1 MTDTPAK
8 DNAAPPTR
16 AADEEW
22 ATLAA
27 SLSTDKPSRP
37 APPLPAE
44 APRGVGRA
52 VLSSSVALLF
62 AFIAIM
68 VAGMLWWQ
76 YRQFYVS
83 LDQTDT
89 AAADALARVRAE
101 QRALQDGL
109 RDANNDVDTLRQLN
123 SSLGERLNVL
133 PGRFAA
139 LEERL
144 DAVQGGTFDARG
156 NLLRSEAEY
165 FLTVANSELTL
176 TGDFETAVTA
186 LELAD
191 SRLAEIANP
200 ELAPVRDAIA
210 GELLALRS
218 LRLPDIEGI
227 VFGLGRL
234 AGRADELPLRA
245 DLPLRLASETDE
257 EREAEPGLGRL
268 WLSVKRTLLDLERV
282 ERRDEP
288 VPQALSAAERALS
301 RRQLEVEL
309 ELARIAALRGAEQ
322 AFVSGL
328 ELAIVILQRD
338 FDTSAA
344 DVEGALALLGELRS
358 FDIDPQRP
366 DISGSLNLLRAQRN
380 EAR

>member
-1 MTDTPAK
+1 
-8 DNAAPPTR
+8 
-16 AADEEW
+16 
-22 ATLAA
+22 
-27 SLSTDKPSRP
+27 
-37 APPLPAE
+37 
-44 APRGVGRA
+44 VQRA

-62 AFIAIM
+62 AFVAIM

-89 AAADALARVRAE
+89 AAAEALARVRAE

-109 RDANNDVDTLRQLN
+109 DDVNDDVDTLRQLN
-123 SSLGERLNVL
+123 SGLGERLDTL
-133 PGRFAA
+133 PSRFVA

-144 DAVQGGTFDARG
+144 DAVQGGSFDARG
-156 NLLRSEAEY
+156 ILLRSEAEY
-165 FLTVANSELTL
+165 YLTVANTELTL
-176 TGDFETAVTA
+176 AGDYESAVTA

-200 ELAPVRDAIA
+200 ELGPVRDAIA

-245 DLPLRLASETDE
+245 DLPLRLARETDE
-257 EREAEPGLGRL
+257 TLDAEPGFGRL
-268 WLSVKRTLLDLERV
+268 WLAIKGTLLDLVRV

-301 RRQLEVEL
+301 RRQLEVEI
-309 ELARIAALRGAEQ
+309 ELARIAALRGDEQ
-322 AFVSGL
+322 AFLSGL
-328 ELAIVILQRD
+328 ETAIDILQRD
-338 FDTSAA
+338 FDGAA
-344 DVEGALALLGELRS
+344 SDVDGALALLGELRG
-358 FDIDPQRP
+358 FDIDPELP

-380 EAR
+380 EPR